1 MQNDTGA
8 IGPSQGSQQD
18 AAGASRNA
26 PARSNGAASNNR
38 LNARSRSWCFTANNY
53 TPELL
58 ERIRGS
64 VVEMSSFLCFQ
75 PERGETGT
83 PHLQGFIHFTNPRA
97 LGGLTRLFGRGV
109 HFESMRGTIDQA
121 IEYCSKEDS
130 RDSDAGFAYEEHGI
144 KPVGQGLRTDI
155 LRLANMVQEGKRM
168 RDVADEAPDVYVK
181 FHRGLAAL
189 SSLYQEKR
197 SEPPAVYW
205 FWGPTG
211 TGKTRAAYG
220 EAETSGAV
228 PYFKMSTNKWWDGY
242 EGQSHVIIDDYRCDF
257 STFAELLRLLDRYP
271 MKVETKG
278 GTVEF
283 VATHIYITTPKTPV
297 DTWATRSVED
307 VAQLTRRITEI
318 RHYPSTVIIIPALF
332 VKLCSY
338 LIVK

>member
-8 IGPSQGSQQD
+8 IGSSQGSSLD
-18 AAGASRNA
+18 AAGAGQHASSRSSRVSSH
-26 PARSNGAASNNR
+26 PS
-38 LNARSRSWCFTANNY
+38 LNSRSRSWCFTANNY

-64 VVEMSSFLCFQ
+64 VAQASSFLCFQ

-83 PHLQGFIHFTNPRA
+83 PHLQGFIHFSNPRA
-97 LGGLTRLFGRGV
+97 LGGLTKLFGRGV
-109 HFESMRGTIDQA
+109 HFESMRGTVDQA
-121 IEYCSKEDS
+121 IDYCSKEDS
-130 RDSDAGFAYEEHGI
+130 RDSDAGFAFEEFGI

-181 FHRGLAAL
+181 FHKGLAAL

-197 SEPPAVYW
+197 AEPPSVYW

-211 TGKTRAAYG
+211 TGKTRAAYS
-220 EAETSGAV
+220 EAEAIGEV

-242 EGQSHVIIDDYRCDF
+242 EGQAVVIIDDYRCDF

-283 VATHIYITTPKTPV
+283 IATHIYITTPKTPV

-318 RHYPSTVIIIPALF
+318 RHYPSTVIVIPSLF
-332 VKLCSY
+332 VNNFSP
-338 LIVK
+338 I